1 MTQETKNFFRSTA
14 TLVIPMALQNLINTG
29 VNAADVLMLGK
40 AGKIA
45 ISAASLGSQVYFI
58 LSLIFFGLTSG
69 ASVLTAQYWGK
80 RDIKTIEKVLA
91 LTMKV
96 SFIIALLFTAVVVI
110 FPTRVMHLFS
120 SETEVIVQGAN
131 YLRIVALS
139 YCASAITCIYLNIM
153 RSVERVVVST
163 VVYLLSLIINV
174 ILNAILI
181 FGLLGFP
188 AMGVTGAAIAT
199 MCARFCELLFVIIYA
214 KKSNVE
220 IKVRPKYFA
229 SVDKFLKKDFVT
241 YSMPVVLNEL
251 MWGLGISILSAI
263 IGHMGSSVTAANSV
277 TQVVRQLAMV
287 VLMGL
292 ANAAAIIL
300 GKTIGAGDAELAQR
314 HASRFVK
321 LALGLGFVSSLIILI
336 VSPIVQKF
344 MTLDAESSAYLRQML
359 YIMTYF
365 VIAQAITLI
374 MIVGI
379 YRSGGDTKVGLLL
392 DIGSLWCFALPVGF
406 LAAFVWKLPV
416 WAVYMILCSD
426 EVIKVPLCIW
436 RYKTGKWLKN
446 VTR

>member
-1 MTQETKNFFRSTA
+1 MTKETRTFLRSTA

-80 RDIKTIEKVLA
+80 RDINTIEKILA
-91 LTMKV
+91 FTMKV
-96 SFIIALLFTAVVVI
+96 SFIIAFIFTAVVVA
-110 FPTRVMHLFS
+110 FPTQVMCLFS
-120 SETEVIVQGAN
+120 SEADVIAYGAK

-188 AMGVTGAAIAT
+188 ELGVTGAAIAT
-199 MCARFCELLFVIIYA
+199 MCARFCELLFVIVYA
-214 KKSNVE
+214 KKFNKE

-229 SVDKFLKKDFVT
+229 SIDKFLKKDFVT
-241 YSMPVVLNEL
+241 YSMPVVINEL

-300 GKTIGAGDAELAQR
+300 GKTIGAGDADLAQR

-321 LALGLGFVSSLIILI
+321 LALGLGLVSSAIIFAI
-336 VSPIVQKF
+336 SPIVQKF
-344 MTLDAESSAYLRQML
+344 MTLDPESSMYLRQML
-359 YIMTYF
+359 NIMIYF

-379 YRSGGDTKVGLLL
+379 YRSGGDTKIGLIL

-406 LAAFVWKLPV
+406 LAAFVWKWPV

-426 EVIKVPLCIW
+426 EIIKVPLCIW
-436 RYKTGKWLKN
+436 RYRTKKWLKN